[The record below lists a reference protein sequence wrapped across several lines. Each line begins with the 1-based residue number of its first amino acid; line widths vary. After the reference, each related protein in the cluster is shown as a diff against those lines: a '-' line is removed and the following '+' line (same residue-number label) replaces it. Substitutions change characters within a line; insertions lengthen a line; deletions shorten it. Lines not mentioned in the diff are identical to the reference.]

1 MQLFFWS
8 DKVELR
14 SAGIDDESLPKV
26 EDLLLW
32 FGFVGLDRT
41 DALTKYIFTYNYDM
55 KRFRAALNAIPEP
68 NTVLG
73 RPRDP
78 VTPFQKLVMAHEE
91 GIGWIR
97 QSQRA

>member
-1 MQLFFWS
+1 VVLLYFSKPVPSVICVPIVVLGCIRCAYRS
-8 DKVELR
+8 DR
-14 SAGIDDESLPKV
+14 G
-26 EDLLLW
+26 LLQ
-32 FGFVGLDRT
+32 
-41 DALTKYIFTYNYDM
+41 
-55 KRFRAALNAIPEP
+55 RFP

-73 RPRDP
+73 RSRDP